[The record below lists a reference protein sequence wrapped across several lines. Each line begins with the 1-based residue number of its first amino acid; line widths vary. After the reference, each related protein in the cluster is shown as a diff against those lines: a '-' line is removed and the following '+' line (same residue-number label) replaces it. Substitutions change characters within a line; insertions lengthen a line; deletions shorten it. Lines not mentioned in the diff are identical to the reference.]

1 MVLDK
6 LQEGD
11 RPQNGQANR
20 LQRDIPKA
28 QETIYNYLLEIVKL
42 WSPEE
47 VLTEF
52 RHLFIHHVNT
62 ISSHILPSLYEIVF
76 SNQEVEFRNT
86 LKRSCYILINNW
98 DITRSHKSIQELIQT
113 FDDPILDKPTMSPTL
128 RRLRSWLKAFV
139 ESSDFEQ
146 LKLFASKY
154 DEQGNCHWSER
165 YTSYLLVPQYIDL
178 NNPVEQRHAARALS
192 KQLKER
198 FKLRRHKLSLY

>member
-6 LQEGD
+6 LQEGFH
-11 RPQNGQANR
+11 PQNGQTNR
-20 LQRDIPKA
+20 FQRDIPKA

-47 VLTEF
+47 VLAEF
-52 RHLFIHHVNT
+52 KHLFIHHVNT

-98 DITRSHKSIQELIQT
+98 DITRSHKSIQELIQL
-113 FDDPILDKPTMSPTL
+113 FSDPTLDKPTMSPTL
-128 RRLRSWLKAFV
+128 RRLRGWLKNFV

-154 DEQGNCHWSER
+154 DEQGHRHWSER
-165 YTSYLLVPQYIDL
+165 YTSYLLVP
-178 NNPVEQRHAARALS
+178 
-192 KQLKER
+192 
-198 FKLRRHKLSLY
+198 